1 MASTWPR
8 CFSVGSNRGR
18 PVAAIVS
25 LSKNYTRLHACPEP
39 TPRAR
44 LAGHK
49 PSKSAELDAVAAKGM
64 MPEKPN
70 HHLAFAPWA
79 TGSNSGSRVT
89 TELIV
94 RGRRFLCGCFRST
107 CGSDLIETSTVAVE
121 RRLRCSELL
130 PTFYRDIHI
139 FR

>member
-1 MASTWPR
+1 MPIYLIKRSDGYIWALMTTVTSFAFAGRFGHAGTGAERPPIIHPQR
-8 CFSVGSNRGR
+8 DAGAANRRRGR
-18 PVAAIVS
+18 
-25 LSKNYTRLHACPEP
+25 
-39 TPRAR
+39 AR
-44 LAGHK
+44 SPGNR
-49 PSKSAELDAVAAKGM
+49 
-64 MPEKPN
+64 N

-94 RGRRFLCGCFRST
+94 RGRRFLCGCFCST
-107 CGSDLIETSTVAVE
+107 RGGDLIETSTVAVE
-121 RRLRCSELL
+121 RRLRCSEVL